1 MTTEL
6 HIVALD
12 VPSPPDYGGM
22 IDTFYRIKSLNH
34 IGIQIHLHCFEY
46 GRPRSKEL
54 ESVCKTVNYYK
65 RRPGFSSHFTHLP
78 YTVKSRSSDSL
89 LKNLIKDDLPILF
102 DGLFTTYYL
111 GNPSLAGRL
120 KFVRAHNI
128 EHRYLSSLSKYE
140 RNLIKKIYFK
150 IESARLKRYE
160 NILRKSEKILAI
172 SPGDFE
178 YFQNRYNK
186 TELLLPFHP
195 GGKIESLQGSGDYC
209 LFHSNLSISE
219 NSAIAEFLI
228 SKVFSKVPFQCIL
241 AGKNPSEHLIKKT
254 SRYRNIKIISN
265 PDNETIIGLI
275 RNAHINILPVYAVNG
290 LKLKLLISL
299 CNGRHCIANER
310 MIRSTW
316 LEELC
321 HIADTP
327 AEMISKINSLMKQP
341 FNAESISAREKIIF
355 RYYDNYINANKLA
368 SILFP
373 PDIKH

>member
-1 MTTEL
+1 MTKEL

-12 VPSPPDYGGM
+12 VPCPPDYGGM

-34 IGIQIHLHCFEY
+34 LNVHIHLHCFEY

-54 ESVCKTVNYYK
+54 ESLCKTVNYYK
-65 RRPGFSSHFTHLP
+65 KRPGFFSHFTLLP
-78 YTVKSRSSDSL
+78 FTVKSRRSEAL
-89 LKNLIKDDLPILF
+89 LKNLQKDDLPVLF

-111 GNPSLAGRL
+111 GNPALAGRL
-120 KFVRAHNI
+120 KFIRAHNI

-160 NILRKSEKILAI
+160 RILRKSDRILAI
-172 SPGDFE
+172 SPGDYE
-178 YFQNRYNK
+178 YFQNRYKK
-186 TELLLPFHP
+186 TELILPFHP
-195 GGKIESLQGSGDYC
+195 CGKIESLKGTGDYC
-209 LFHSNLSISE
+209 LYHSNLSVSE

-241 AGKNPSEHLIKKT
+241 AGKNPPDHLIRKT
-254 SRYRNIKIISN
+254 SQYSNIKIVSN
-265 PDNETIIGLI
+265 PDNETIMGLI
-275 RNAHINILPVYAVNG
+275 RNAQINILPVYAING
-290 LKLKLLISL
+290 LKLKLLIAL

-327 AEMISKINSLMKQP
+327 EEMISKINSLMKQP
-341 FNAESISAREKIIF
+341 FTAESISMREKIIY
-355 RYYDNYINANKLA
+355 RYYDNYINAKKL
-368 SILFP
+368 SSVIFSS
-373 PDIKH
+373 